1 MEEKWKEIEGYSKY
15 LISDYGRIWSKTR
28 VVNTANGKTKTI
40 RKGMFR
46 KPRINMHGYE
56 TCNLIS
62 DDGHDKH
69 LKVHRLVAMAF
80 IPNPEKLR
88 TVNHLNFDKT
98 DNRMVNLEW
107 ASYSENIQH
116 SYNAG
121 RRDKAKEIAR
131 EVCRVNGKKNKGKKR
146 KMVNLAMDELE
157 EELDTHEKRS

>member
-1 MEEKWKEIEGYSKY
+1 MEEKWKEIEGYSRY
-15 LISDYGRIWSKTR
+15 LISNYGRIWSKTR
-28 VVNTANGKTKTI
+28 VVNTSNGKTKTI

-46 KPRINMHGYE
+46 KPRLNMYGYQ

-98 DNRMVNLEW
+98 DNKTTNLGW
-107 ASYSENIQH
+107 
-116 SYNAG
+116 G
-121 RRDKAKEIAR
+121 FTFR
-131 EVCRVNGKKNKGKKR
+131 EY
-146 KMVNLAMDELE
+146 
-157 EELDTHEKRS
+157 TTFI